1 MATKITTMG
10 NLIDYTNTIT
20 DSDKK
25 TKAQKYLRSRFHS
38 FVKEHPEIPSMMD
51 ITAMMDFRNRDAD
64 ADAISI
70 VMMGIS
76 EEDCTTATNEMAK
89 G

>member
-38 FVKEHPEIPSMMD
+38 FVKEHPVWTRIGTL
-51 ITAMMDFRNRDAD
+51 IC
-64 ADAISI
+64 
-70 VMMGIS
+70 G
-76 EEDCTTATNEMAK
+76 K
-89 G
+89 